1 MAEPGATFGDRTPP
15 TVAPLSPPERSLFGP
30 GPTPVHPQVVRAMA
44 APSLGHLDPDF
55 QRIMGEVSD
64 LLRYVFGT
72 ANRVT
77 FPVPATGS
85 GGMEAA
91 LVNAIAPGD
100 PVVIGVN
107 GYFGVRMVQM
117 AERFGGVVTRVD
129 APWGEVI
136 PAERYLE
143 AAQRSGARV
152 ATIVHAE
159 TSTGALHPLAEIAR
173 GLRELPDPPLF
184 VVDCVTSLGAHPVEV
199 DEVGIDIAYSGS
211 QKALSA
217 PSGLAPITFGPR
229 AVERIASRPSAVGSW
244 YLDEALLASYWGDQR
259 PRAYHHTASAP
270 LVYALHEALRI
281 VAEEGLPAR
290 AERHARN
297 HEAFRRGIE
306 ALGTELHAQEGHR
319 LWTLN
324 TVRVPPG
331 TEVGSVQKRLLDRYG
346 IEVGAGI
353 GDLVGKVWRVGLMG
367 YGSQRRN
374 VALLLAAFG
383 QLLHEDGVVA
393 DAGAGVAASAEAYA
407 ELGREAAMAA
417 D

>member
-1 MAEPGATFGDRTPP
+1 MADAAVTFGDRTPP
-15 TVAPLSPPERSLFGP
+15 QVAPLNPPERSLFGP
-30 GPTPVHPQVVRAMA
+30 GPTPVHPRVMRAMA
-44 APSLGHLDPDF
+44 APVLGHLDPDF
-55 QRIMGEVSD
+55 QQIMAEVSD

-72 ANRVT
+72 TNPVT
-77 FPVPATGS
+77 FPVPATGT

-107 GYFGVRMVQM
+107 GYFGNRMVQM
-117 AERFGGVVTRVD
+117 AEKFGGQVTRVD

-136 PAERYLE
+136 PPERFL
-143 AAQRSGARV
+143 AAARASGARV
-152 ATIVHAE
+152 AAVVHAE
-159 TSTGALHPLAEIAR
+159 TSTGALQPLAEIAH
-173 GLRELPDPPLF
+173 GLRDLPEAPLF

-199 DEVGIDIAYSGS
+199 DALGIDIAYSGS

-217 PSGLAPITFGPR
+217 PSGLSPITFGPR
-229 AVERIASRPSAVGSW
+229 AIERIAGRARPVGSW
-244 YLDEALLASYWGDQR
+244 YLDEALLASYWGDAR

-297 HEAFRRGIE
+297 HEAFRRGVE
-306 ALGTELHAQEGHR
+306 GLGTELHAREGHR

-324 TVRVPPG
+324 TVRVPAG
-331 TEVGSVQKRLLDRYG
+331 ADMAATQRRLLDEYG
-346 IEVGAGI
+346 IEIGAGM
-353 GDLVGKVWRVGLMG
+353 GELAGKVWRVGLMG

-383 QLLHEDGVVA
+383 ELLHEDGLLA
-393 DAGAGVAASAEAYA
+393 DAGAGVAAANRAYA
-407 ELGREAAMAA
+407 QGAKEPALVA